1 MSQPCSPCHS
11 STIFVFDIEA
21 SSAKEQGPGVH
32 AAPARVPQHQAA
44 DEEGEVGGGEGD
56 RLEEQLRH
64 SPHFPRS
71 GQAL

>member
-1 MSQPCSPCHS
+1 MLDTEADS
-11 STIFVFDIEA
+11 SKKRG
-21 SSAKEQGPGVH
+21 SGVH

-44 DEEGEVGGGEGD
+44 DEEGEVGGGQGD

-71 GQAL
+71 CQAL